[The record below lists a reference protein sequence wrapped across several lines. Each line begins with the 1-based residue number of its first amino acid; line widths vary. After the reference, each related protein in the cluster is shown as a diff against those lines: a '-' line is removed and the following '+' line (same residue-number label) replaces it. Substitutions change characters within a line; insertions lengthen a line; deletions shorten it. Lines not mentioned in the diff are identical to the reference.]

1 MDKTFILGVPI
12 TVATPNELSKAIR
25 RLLYRRRGHIVT
37 PNPEFLLLAQKHQE
51 FFSVLEN
58 ADLSIPDGIG
68 LKFAGWLK
76 GVNLHRYSG
85 SNLVKYLLDVA
96 NQKRGRVAVA
106 NWRNGLSSNEEIVEA
121 IKKRHPHLKTYVF
134 SLDRDNFSYDV
145 KRLKAF
151 QPDIVFVSLGAP
163 SQDIFIRSRL
173 LKDLPTIRLAMGV
186 GGSFDFLTG
195 KLKRAPAIVQL
206 LGFEWLWRLIKQPW
220 RIKRIFNAVVV
231 FPLSVIEWEIRR
243 FRYRKNVAAFIVNK
257 NNEVLLLNP
266 IRSQAHYWSLPQGG
280 VEKNESIEEAIRREI
295 KEETGL
301 TEYSIVSSHLNIYK
315 FDWPKYYTL
324 HGYKGQRQSLF
335 IIKYNGKPSAVK
347 TNRFEHRR
355 YRWVSVDSLL
365 QTVSRTRREQ
375 YELFLKKYYE
385 SIGK

>member
-76 GVNLHRYSG
+76 GVNLHRYTG
-85 SNLVKYLLDVA
+85 SNLVKYLLDIA
-96 NQKRGRVAVA
+96 NQKRGRVAIA
-106 NWRNGLSSNEEIVEA
+106 NWRNGLSTNEEIVEA

-134 SLDRDNFSYDV
+134 SLDRENFNYDI

-151 QPDIVFVSLGAP
+151 QPDIVFVALGAP

-173 LKDLPTIRLAMGV
+173 LKELPQIRLAMGV

-195 KLKRAPAIVQL
+195 KLKRAPLLIQF

-220 RIKRIFNAVVV
+220 RIKRIYNAVII
-231 FPLSVIEWEIRR
+231 FPLAVIEWEIRR

-266 IRSQAHYWSLPQGG
+266 IRSQAHYWSIPQGG
-280 VEKNESIEEAIRREI
+280 VEKNESIEMAVRREI

-301 TEYSIVSSHLNIYK
+301 SEFTILSAHRNIYK
-315 FDWPKYYTL
+315 FDWPKYYTM
-324 HGYKGQRQSLF
+324 HGFRGQRQSLF
-335 IIKYNGKPSAVK
+335 IIKYDGKPSSVK

-355 YRWVSVDSLL
+355 YRWVKLDCLL
-365 QTVSRTRREQ
+365 QIVSRTRREQ

>member
-1 MDKTFILGVPI
+1 MDKAFILGVPI

-85 SNLVKYLLDVA
+85 SNLVKYLLDIA

-106 NWRNGLSSNEEIVEA
+106 NWRKGLSTNEEIVEA
-121 IKKRHPHLKTYVF
+121 IKKIHPHLKTYVF

-145 KRLKAF
+145 KRLKQF
-151 QPDIVFVSLGAP
+151 QPDIVFVALGAP

-173 LKDLPTIRLAMGV
+173 LKELPSIRLAMGV

-195 KLKRAPAIVQL
+195 KLKRAPSIIQL

-257 NNEVLLLNP
+257 NNEVLLLNRTHFP
-266 IRSQAHYWSLPQGG
+266 SPHYG
-280 VEKNESIEEAIRREI
+280 
-295 KEETGL
+295 
-301 TEYSIVSSHLNIYK
+301 
-315 FDWPKYYTL
+315 
-324 HGYKGQRQSLF
+324 
-335 IIKYNGKPSAVK
+335 
-347 TNRFEHRR
+347 
-355 YRWVSVDSLL
+355 
-365 QTVSRTRREQ
+365 
-375 YELFLKKYYE
+375 
-385 SIGK
+385 